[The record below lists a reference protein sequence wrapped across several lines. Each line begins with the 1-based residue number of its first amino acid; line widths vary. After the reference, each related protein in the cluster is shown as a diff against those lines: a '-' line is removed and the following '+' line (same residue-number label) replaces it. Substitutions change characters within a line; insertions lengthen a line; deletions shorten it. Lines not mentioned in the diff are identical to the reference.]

1 MSTYSSFPG
10 SVEFTAPQG
19 GSIVDEN
26 LFGEISW
33 LNLKLELVLIYG
45 SLPRPPDIQST
56 VVCTCFLTLLSTNEE
71 SRTVDVVDDLAFWR
85 YAHREGELR
94 LDSFKKI
101 LEYGIDNGWLVM
113 LLERPVFT
121 SKTHSLELLSKEC
134 KEDSLILIFHLCKFT
149 RLSLFI
155 KILVGCSARLLFSV
169 GERLKQEVYPHT
181 FQDVVC
187 VDIVS
192 KRNILQEI
200 SPSYC

>member
-1 MSTYSSFPG
+1 MTTYSSFPG
-10 SVEFTAPQG
+10 SVEFTAPPG

-56 VVCTCFLTLLSTNEE
+56 VVLTCFLTLLSTNAE

-94 LDSFKKI
+94 LDSFKQI
-101 LEYGIDNGWLVM
+101 LEYGIENGWLVM
-113 LLERPVFT
+113 LLEHPVFT

-134 KEDSLILIFHLCKFT
+134 KEDSLILIFHLCKLT
-149 RLSLFI
+149 RLSLFL
-155 KILVGCSARLLFSV
+155 KTLVGYSVRLLFSAV
-169 GERLKQEVYPHT
+169 EKLS
-181 FQDVVC
+181 QDLAFVF
-187 VDIVS
+187 S
-192 KRNILQEI
+192 AF
-200 SPSYC
+200 S